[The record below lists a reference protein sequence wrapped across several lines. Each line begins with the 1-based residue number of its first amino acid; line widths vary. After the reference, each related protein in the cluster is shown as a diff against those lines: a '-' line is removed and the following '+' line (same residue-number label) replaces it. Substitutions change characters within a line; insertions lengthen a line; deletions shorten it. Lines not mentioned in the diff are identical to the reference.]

1 MVNILS
7 LVAIVDDIA
16 LSGRRDR
23 CAVHELER
31 RICMYQRVI
40 PCFDMIVPEST
51 TFLVSCMVSIRID
64 SKFDQRGLS
73 TEVLSAPP

>member
-1 MVNILS
+1 
-7 LVAIVDDIA
+7 
-16 LSGRRDR
+16 
-23 CAVHELER
+23 
-31 RICMYQRVI
+31 MYQRVI